1 MRTTTFSEWLAVNET
16 EENACKWFH
25 YTDNDMHIAFM
36 NETIEKI
43 FKEELKWHK
52 SKIQCIYLYGS
63 RCYGIDREDSDYDFT
78 VVAKA
83 SVENVEYVFD
93 NFNIHVQTADY
104 FQKRLDWNDPKV
116 IECLLWSQQNSIV
129 ENLNFEIKIVPSKY
143 RHAVSQI
150 SSNSWVKAGKKI
162 EQGDIFIGQ
171 KSLYH
176 SLRIPMYAIQV
187 MKHGDIIDW
196 KCANKYWE
204 DIIQNDNWESLA
216 KKYKPIRNKIMTEFR
231 ELCPK

>member
-1 MRTTTFSEWLAVNET
+1 M
-16 EENACKWFH
+16 K
-25 YTDNDMHIAFM
+25 
-36 NETIEKI
+36 EKI
-43 FKEELKWHK
+43 ENIFRNELKWHP

-63 RCYGIDREDSDYDFT
+63 RCYGTATEKSDYDFT
-78 VVAKA
+78 IVAKA
-83 SVENVEYVFD
+83 SVENVEYTFGD
-93 NFNIHVQTADY
+93 FNLHVQTPSY
-104 FQKRLDWNDPKV
+104 FQSRLDWNDPKI
-116 IECLLWSQQNSIV
+116 IECLLWSKKNEIQ
-129 ENLNFEIKIVPSKY
+129 ENISFDIKIIPSRY

-187 MKHGDIIDW
+187 MKHGDILDW

-204 DIIQNDNWESLA
+204 DIRKNDNWMSLS
-216 KKYKPIRNKIMTEFR
+216 KKYKPVINKIMTEFR
-231 ELCPK
+231 LLCPK